1 MNTPLTAADIRT
13 VEITGGRGKSGQPEG
28 VDSLLLQRGAIY
40 ALVGR
45 TGSGKSRLIADI
57 ESVSSG
63 EGITR
68 RKVLING
75 KTGDELEGENGRGWA
90 QTRSR
95 LVAHLSQSMNFVLDL
110 PVLEFLQIRCGREED
125 ALRTPGPEELLRQA
139 NRLAGEPILP
149 GQLLTRLSG
158 GQSRALMI
166 ADVAWNSQAPVVLV
180 DEVENAGIDKR
191 EAMRLLAGR
200 DKIVLMATHDPLLA
214 LSADMR
220 IVMEEGVM
228 RRCLM
233 RTEQEEQLFRRV
245 AQANDDLERL
255 RASLREGQS
264 LTGEGWKDALQCIL
278 E

>member
-1 MNTPLTAADIRT
+1 MTANGIDIKT
-13 VEITGGRGKSGQPEG
+13 VEIIGGRGKLGQQEG
-28 VDSLLLQRGAIY
+28 IGSLLMQRGTVY

-68 RKVLING
+68 RRILING
-75 KTGDELEGENGRGWA
+75 KSGEELEEEGRSWA
-90 QTRSR
+90 HARSR

-110 PVLEFLQIRCGREED
+110 PVLEFLQLRCDTREAD
-125 ALRTPGPEELLRQA
+125 RLAPGPAELLREA

-166 ADVAWNSQAPVVLV
+166 ADVAWNSRAPVVLV

-191 EAMRLLAGR
+191 EAMKLLAGR

-228 RRCLM
+228 RRCLV
-233 RTEQEEQLFRRV
+233 RSEQEQRLFKRV
-245 AQANDDLERL
+245 AQVNDDLEQL
-255 RASLREGQS
+255 RACLREGRS
-264 LTGEGWKDALQCIL
+264 LKEEEWKDALQRIL